1 MVYELLIRII
11 INQFRLMTLFCI
23 PFIDYALCIW
33 ICKIRLWR
41 NLIRFLRSK
50 LRLIL
55 IALMQIMMICST
67 RWVKRWFSRLSMFI
81 RLAVVLVCLIVSW
94 WFKKWL
100 FIPKC
105 FISITPFGFRWIW
118 FLRLSLKLSWFS
130 LWNLRIIMIIN
141 ILSIFLLNWI
151 T

>member
-33 ICKIRLWR
+33 VCKIRRWR
-41 NLIRFLRSK
+41 KLISFLRSEFH
-50 LRLIL
+50 LIW
-55 IALMQIMMICST
+55 IARIQIRISSIMWSE
-67 RWVKRWFSRLSMFI
+67 RWFSRLSIFI
-81 RLAVVLVCLIVSW
+81 WLAVVMICLIISCW
-94 WFKKWL
+94 CIKWL
-100 FIPKC
+100 PLLVR
-105 FISITPFGFRWIW
+105 FISIAPFSFRWIW

-130 LWNLRIIMIIN
+130 LWNLRIIVIIHN
-141 ILSIFLLNWI
+141 LADFLLNWI